1 MAAALSPYQDE
12 EGGGYRHIETAKR
25 KTRRKEKAGGGGRTA
40 GEGKGSR
47 GSDVTTEIKSNA
59 NTKLHYPSHTL
70 ANPLSFLAPFVLY
83 LSRFAPRFLSIFRFA
98 FSSPFL
104 CLLSL
109 SSFRSLP
116 TYDATI
122 PFVGPPPPSPHHH
135 HHHLLPPPHL
145 TYPWGITPL
154 PFVLYG
160 AGTANRRAT
169 ESVACYTRA

>member
-109 SSFRSLP
+109 STAIPFPPFARYLP
-116 TYDATI
+116 TM
-122 PFVGPPPPSPHHH
+122 PLFPSSDHHH
-135 HHHLLPPPHL
+135 HHHTTTTTIFYRLRISPIP
-145 TYPWGITPL
+145 G
-154 PFVLYG
+154 
-160 AGTANRRAT
+160 
-169 ESVACYTRA
+169 E